1 MTRKQP
7 NGFSLVEVVVA
18 LGLLAAVLI
27 SISGLFLLSNRQ
39 VHSGRTQSTALAV
52 ARDLIEEMNGWAYRD
67 VYGSFGLSGS
77 AVAYTVDSRFNTFA
91 AKWQQALDAD
101 LQGGYALIDLE
112 SIADGAAPP
121 LNDARALRVTVTVAW
136 KEGLRSRTVQLATV
150 RM

>member
-1 MTRKQP
+1 MAYC
-7 NGFSLVEVVVA
+7 EV
-18 LGLLAAVLI
+18 
-27 SISGLFLLSNRQ
+27 
-39 VHSGRTQSTALAV
+39 
-52 ARDLIEEMNGWAYRD
+52 YR
-67 VYGSFGLSGS
+67 SFGLSGS

-121 LNDARALRVTVTVAW
+121 LNDARALRVTVTVSW
-136 KEGLRSRTVQLATV
+136 KERLRSRTVQFATV